1 MKSGDWIALA
11 AVGATVVAMLF
22 GYLQGRDSRRQ
33 TERLADG
40 ERQHA
45 RMLASDNRMFN
56 ARQTA
61 YEGALDLVQSRWSEV
76 AVIAGRTGDGEGSP
90 EPFSG
95 EDLKKLRS
103 RLSLYASKPVLSKL
117 EELERPLSRY
127 AVESGRLG
135 ASEQLVGKLQPE
147 EVDQLSK
154 EFTDGLS
161 KQREI
166 VAEAAQEM
174 RAGLDAL
181 SQLMQEH
188 LEGHGT

>member
-1 MKSGDWIALA
+1 MEPGDWIALA

-22 GYLQGRDSRRQ
+22 GYLQVRDSRRQ

-45 RMLASDNRMFN
+45 RTLASDNRMFN

-61 YEGALDLVQSRWSEV
+61 YERALDLVQSRWSEV
-76 AVIAGRTGDGEGSP
+76 AVTAGRAGDGEGSP

-95 EDLKKLRS
+95 EDLSKLRS

-127 AVESGRLG
+127 AFESGRLG
-135 ASEQLVGKLQPE
+135 ASEQFVGKLQPRKSTSFPKNSRTACRSSGRSS
-147 EVDQLSK
+147 LK
-154 EFTDGLS
+154 PRR
-161 KQREI
+161 K
-166 VAEAAQEM
+166 
-174 RAGLDAL
+174 
-181 SQLMQEH
+181 
-188 LEGHGT
+188 